1 MVNLGVKARPDTR
14 EVAVATA
21 DEYTDYMYEFV
32 DRALSKIGSRESCSE
47 AEEGLGRMFAEEI
60 ETACDWVETQE
71 FTCSPKAFL
80 GFFPYLV
87 LLYLLGI
94 LFYYI
99 YFPVTVILS
108 ATGIAVLFF
117 EVVRYR
123 ELIDPL
129 FRKRRGVNVAGVL
142 QPTGKIWKQVIVS
155 AHLDSAYEFK
165 IWYWLK
171 SLSVPVMLLAFLA
184 PVLMFAASVA
194 RSITYSSGAPESS
207 AYDVLGIILL
217 ALTPIV
223 VPFAFFHTRRVV
235 PGAMDDLSGVAVL
248 AGLARYLQYARQ
260 VGQFFPTK
268 TEVVLL
274 ALSSEEAGL
283 RGAKRYAARHAMEY
297 REVPS
302 YAIFLDNIAD
312 ENHLTVFKRELWCG
326 AKMDPYLVDAAQRA
340 AAVNGYEIK
349 TATMAVGATD
359 ASAFCRKGIPS
370 VSLCCYNSARLMPN
384 YHTRHDTIENL
395 SAESLAV
402 ALQMVIEMIKR
413 IDGDTYTSV
422 PPPGEIGDL

>member
-1 MVNLGVKARPDTR
+1 L
-14 EVAVATA
+14 ATA
-21 DEYTDYMYEFV
+21 DEYSDYMYEFV
-32 DRALSKIGSRESCSE
+32 DRALSQTGPRESCGE

-60 ETACDWVETQE
+60 EPACDWVETQE

-87 LLYLLGI
+87 ALYLLGV

-99 YFPVTVILS
+99 YFPVSVFLAAI
-108 ATGIAVLFF
+108 GIGVLYF
-117 EVVRYR
+117 EVIRYR

-129 FRKRRGVNVAGVL
+129 FRKRKGVNVAGFI
-142 QPTGKIWKQVIVS
+142 QPSGKIWKQVIVS

-165 IWYWLK
+165 VWYWLK
-171 SLSVPVMLLAFLA
+171 SLSVPAMALAFLA
-184 PVLMFAASVA
+184 PLLLLAASLA
-194 RSITYSSGAPESS
+194 RSITYSKGTPESGA
-207 AYDVLGIILL
+207 YGVLGIILL
-217 ALTPIV
+217 ALSPV
-223 VPFAFFHTRRVV
+223 VILFAFFHTKRVV
-235 PGAMDDLSGVAVL
+235 PGAMDDLAGISVL
-248 AGLARYLQYARQ
+248 VGLGRYLQYARQ

-283 RGAKRYAARHAMEY
+283 RGAKRYAARHMMEY

-340 AAVNGYEIK
+340 AAVNDYEIK
-349 TATMAVGATD
+349 TAVMAVGATD
-359 ASAFCRKGIPS
+359 ASAFCREGVPS

-384 YHTRHDTIENL
+384 YHTRHDTIEHVR
-395 SAESLAV
+395 AESLAV

-413 IDGDTYTSV
+413 IDGDSYAAAPSREETNAS
-422 PPPGEIGDL
+422 